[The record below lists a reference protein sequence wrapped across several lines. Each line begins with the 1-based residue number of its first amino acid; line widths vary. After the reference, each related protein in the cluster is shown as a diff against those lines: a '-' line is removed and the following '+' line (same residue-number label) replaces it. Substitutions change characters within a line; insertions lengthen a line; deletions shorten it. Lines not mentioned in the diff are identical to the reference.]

1 MTDLLV
7 VGSLAYDSIQTPKGR
22 AERTL
27 GGSAN
32 YFSVS
37 ASQFTKVSLVG
48 VVGEDYKDSDIQILK
63 DRNIDTSGMQIQK
76 GKTFFWEGAYEGDMN
91 EAQTKITNLN
101 VFESFNPRLPAEYT
115 GASFLFLANIAPEL
129 QLQVLDQVKSPLCIG
144 LDTMNFWISI
154 KLEALKS
161 VVKKVNV
168 VLINEKEAKDLTQK
182 SSVVAA
188 VKQIVEMGPIC
199 VVVKRGEYGFMCY
212 TKSEGFF
219 SLPAYPTE
227 NLVDPTG
234 AGDTFAGGFFGYLSS
249 LKKAPTAQDFR
260 QACIKGTVMA
270 SFTIEDFGLGAL
282 LKVNSD
288 SFKARER
295 EYLKTVTH

>member
-48 VVGEDYKDSDIQILK
+48 VVGEDYKESDIKLLK

-101 VFESFNPRLPAEYT
+101 VFESFNPKLPTEYT
-115 GASFLFLANIAPEL
+115 SSSFLFLANIAPEL
-129 QLQVLDQVKSPLCIG
+129 QLQVLEQVKSPLCIG
-144 LDTMNFWISI
+144 LDTMNFWIST
-154 KLEALKS
+154 KLESLKS
-161 VVKKVNV
+161 VIKKVNV
-168 VLINEKEAKDLTQK
+168 VLINEKEAKDLTQQ
-182 SSVVAA
+182 SSVVTA
-188 VKQIVEMGPIC
+188 VKKIVEMGPIC

-212 TKSEGFF
+212 TKTEGFF

-227 NLVDPTG
+227 SLVDPTG
-234 AGDTFAGGFFGYLSS
+234 AGDTFAGGFFGYISS
-249 LKKAPTAQDFR
+249 LKRAPTAHDFR

-270 SFTIEDFGLGAL
+270 SFTIEDFGLAAL

-288 SFKARER
+288 TFKSRER
-295 EYLKTVTH
+295 DYLKTVTH